1 LPIQLHDGGIASV
14 SACIPWPN
22 PLTNGVELSV
32 RSLDLVFHLLPRVAN
47 DVPSP
52 STNLADSISEAAQLF
67 SHEEITQ
74 EESTEAHQA
83 FQSSGASHLS
93 KNDDYVP
100 GGLDASTDEHE
111 VISDVDPTGISM
123 FASMFE
129 YLLSQFTFSAKD
141 INITVIHPGHS
152 SFRFKVS
159 ELRFGRPTSD
169 PGGSTRT
176 VSISGVEIAHR
187 DISTSESPSS
197 GHSESRSLRTSQSKF
212 GAPSHR
218 VHNAATVALP
228 SSLTPSSSPEGR
240 SGSNEPLP
248 SVDSSTS
255 EDSSRPGSPSGSTT
269 SSLFQSALTTQ
280 GFKLSSRCEDT
291 VDSQE
296 IGAED
301 MEQNSRSA
309 MVGGRLQSQT
319 HETMEDGLFH
329 RVIVSLAMEPIVIHI
344 TTSAPPVSSNPSSQT
359 QTDTYTF
366 GSGPSGLGSLQ
377 PNLEISVS
385 VGIVACALAAPQI
398 SAILEVISVI
408 GTYSSP
414 SAQPPVSNKPGLVVP
429 PLSLLDQANL
439 AIQIRGFVL
448 LLQSGPASLTG
459 SSYDVPLA
467 DFFAHPLTPP
477 KTDQGYV
484 RFLIDRLKADL
495 SVSTTLEQV
504 TDEPTLTPEHLPERS
519 RVPWVVRGT
528 TSSHFTFSVDDLSAF
543 AFYMPDKATI
553 SPASHG
559 AFVLPIILTDPLLF
573 TQYRP
578 EHQPP
583 PNVEHHPNV
592 SPEFIHKAVPVLPEF
607 EVLDW
612 TSENNR
618 TSQVKL
624 SLWRVKPPPGYRRS
638 QRDYTGDSPIS
649 PPVASSPKTISREM
663 SANKP
668 QVALSGQVSL
678 STPKDSGMDGPSES
692 TCSVQIYITPLHVF
706 VDMGSIAAASDFL
719 ETLSVPRSSSC
730 SFEPK
735 GEDHE
740 GARRHGGDLTPL
752 LSPQRTTLQRIRQQE
767 LEGLNLSVDYLSKDP
782 VSEELSPGLRKVQ
795 IGTEVLSASRC
806 TYSY

>member
-1 LPIQLHDGGIASV
+1 
-14 SACIPWPN
+14 
-22 PLTNGVELSV
+22 VELSV

-93 KNDDYVP
+93 KDDDYVP

-141 INITVIHPGHS
+141 ISITVIHPGHS

-187 DISTSESPSS
+187 DLSTLESPSS
-197 GHSESRSLRTSQSKF
+197 GHSESRSLRTSPSKF
-212 GAPSHR
+212 DAPSHR
-218 VHNAATVALP
+218 VDNTATVAP
-228 SSLTPSSSPEGR
+228 SSSLTPSSSPEGR

-248 SVDSSTS
+248 SVGSSTS

-280 GFKLSSRCEDT
+280 GFKLSPRCEET

-296 IGAED
+296 MGADD
-301 MEQNSRSA
+301 MEWSSSSA
-309 MVGGRLQSQT
+309 MVGGCLLSQT
-319 HETMEDGLFH
+319 HETMEAGLCH
-329 RVIVSLAMEPIVIHI
+329 RVIASLAMEPIVIHI
-344 TTSAPPVSSNPSSQT
+344 TTSAPPVSSSPSVQT
-359 QTDTYTF
+359 QSDTHTF
-366 GSGPSGLGSLQ
+366 GSDPSGPGSLQ

-408 GTYSSP
+408 GSYSSP
-414 SAQPPVSNKPGLVVP
+414 SAQPPVSNKPGPVVP

-439 AIQIRGFVL
+439 AVQIRGFVL
-448 LLQSGPASLTG
+448 LLQSVPAPLTG
-459 SSYDVPLA
+459 SSHDVPLA

-477 KTDQGYV
+477 KIDHGYV
-484 RFLIDRLKADL
+484 RFLIDRLRADL
-495 SVSTTLEQV
+495 SVSTILEQV
-504 TDEPTLTPEHLPERS
+504 TDEPTLSPEHLPERS

-543 AFYMPDKATI
+543 AFYMPDKATTP
-553 SPASHG
+553 SASHE

-573 TQYRP
+573 AQYRP

-583 PNVEHHPNV
+583 PNVEHHLNV
-592 SPEFIHKAVPVLPEF
+592 SPESIRKAVPVLPEF

-624 SLWRVKPPPGYRRS
+624 SLWRVRPSPGYRRF
-638 QRDYTGDSPIS
+638 QRDHTGDSPIS
-649 PPVASSPKTISREM
+649 PPVASSPKITSGEM

-678 STPKDSGMDGPSES
+678 SMPKDSGMDSSSES
-692 TCSVQIYITPLHVF
+692 TCSVQLYITPLHVF
-706 VDMGSIAAASDFL
+706 VDVGGIAAASDFL
-719 ETLSVPRSSSC
+719 ETLSFLRST
-730 SFEPK
+730 FEPK

-740 GARRHGGDLTPL
+740 GARRHSRGGDLTPL
-752 LSPQRTTLQRIRQQE
+752 SSPQRTTLQRIRRQE
-767 LEGLNLSVDYLSKDP
+767 LEDLNLSVDYLSKDP
-782 VSEELSPGLRKVQ
+782 VSEESPGLRKVQ
-795 IGTEVLSASRC
+795 IGTEVSSASRC
-806 TYSY
+806 TFNC